1 MKFSANHRVVF
12 EETPLAEKNIYSTNF
27 LIKRKR
33 KTQLQINRNFVFFL
47 KKKGINRKNVSRNG
61 EHACSFSPETPLL
74 FTPKNQKQNQVKKES
89 FTTHCLWAR
98 VRSNLGE
105 T

>member
-33 KTQLQINRNFVFFL
+33 KTQLQINRNFVFFF
-47 KKKGINRKNVSRNG
+47 KKKGSTERTSAETVNMLAPFHPRRLFFSLPRTRNK
-61 EHACSFSPETPLL
+61 T
-74 FTPKNQKQNQVKKES
+74 
-89 FTTHCLWAR
+89 R
-98 VRSNLGE
+98 
-105 T
+105 